1 MQYVKL
7 PIERVAVLIGKGGE
21 TKEFIEKRTGAV
33 LKIDSETGD
42 VAIDTEHMT
51 EPFLILKVVDVV
63 KAIARG
69 FSPERAFVL
78 FSDDVYF
85 ESIDIRDQIGK
96 SPDRMIQMRS
106 RLIGTGGRTRGV
118 IEDLTNTHVSIFGNT
133 VSIIG
138 EITALY
144 TAKTAIDMILCGSE
158 HATVYKFLER
168 KRREAKLAALEVFD
182 SEPVEE

>member
-1 MQYVKL
+1 MQFVKL
-7 PIERVAVLIGKGGE
+7 PKERVAVLIGKDGE
-21 TKEFIEKRTGAV
+21 TKEFIERRTGAA

-42 VAIDTEHMT
+42 VSIDTEHMT

-63 KAIARG
+63 KAIGRG
-69 FSPERAFVL
+69 FSPEKAFRL
-78 FSDDVYF
+78 FSDDIYF
-85 ESIDIRDQIGK
+85 ESVDIRDQVGK
-96 SPDRMIQMRS
+96 SQDRLIQVRS

-118 IEDLTNTHVSIFGNT
+118 IEELTSANVSIFGNT

-144 TAKTAIDMILCGSE
+144 TAKKAIDMILCGSE

-168 KRREAKLAALEVFD
+168 KRRESKLAALEVFD